1 LAGKLWKNGRDKL
14 PLTVARDGILT
25 KPLDN
30 VSGNLPRMK
39 TLCVFCGSN
48 FGADPAYRASAIK
61 VGSLLAARGIT
72 LVYGGGKVG
81 MMGALAD
88 SCLSAGGRV
97 LGMIPKSLAA
107 KEIAHQSLTELR
119 VVDSMHERKKLMA
132 DQADAFLALPGGFG
146 TWEEF
151 CEAITWS
158 QLGLHRKACALLNV
172 VGFYDAFL
180 AQADRAV
187 KDGFVS
193 EVHRSLVISGSDP
206 DELLDRLDQYQVPQE
221 EKWYNR

>member
-1 LAGKLWKNGRDKL
+1 VFQAMNCLATFIQSLRD
-14 PLTVARDGILT
+14 RILT
-25 KPLDN
+25 KRLDR
-30 VSGNLPRMK
+30 VCGNLPRMK

-97 LGMIPKSLAA
+97 LGIIPKSLAA

-119 VVDSMHERKKLMA
+119 VVDSMHERKKLMG
-132 DQADAFLALPGGFG
+132 DQSDAFLALPGGFG
-146 TWEEF
+146 RSMGVTRASSHARAQPANRIAG
-151 CEAITWS
+151 CHPLAHHGLAGEARSTDQAS
-158 QLGLHRKACALLNV
+158 PLHGGGCSTRSTS
-172 VGFYDAFL
+172 
-180 AQADRAV
+180 AV
-187 KDGFVS
+187 S
-193 EVHRSLVISGSDP
+193 MYSVISRNCPSCI
-206 DELLDRLDQYQVPQE
+206 RMTMQ
-221 EKWYNR
+221 

>member
-1 LAGKLWKNGRDKL
+1 
-14 PLTVARDGILT
+14 
-25 KPLDN
+25 
-30 VSGNLPRMK
+30 MK

-61 VGSLLAARGIT
+61 VGSLVAARGMT
-72 LVYGGGKVG
+72 LVHGGGKVG

-97 LGMIPKSLAA
+97 IGIIPKSLAA
-107 KEIAHQSLTELR
+107 KEIAHQNLTELR

-132 DQADAFLALPGGFG
+132 DQSDAFLALPGGFG

-172 VGFYDAFL
+172 AGFYDAFL
-180 AQADRAV
+180 APADNARE
-187 KDGFVS
+187 DGFAF
-193 EVHRSLVISGSDP
+193 EIHRSLVISGFYP
-206 DELLDRLDQYQVPQE
+206 EPLLAPR
-221 EKWYNR
+221 

>member
-1 LAGKLWKNGRDKL
+1 
-14 PLTVARDGILT
+14 
-25 KPLDN
+25 
-30 VSGNLPRMK
+30 MK
-39 TLCVFCGSN
+39 KLCVFCGSN
-48 FGADPAYRASAIK
+48 FGTHPAYRESAVR
-61 VGSLLAARGIT
+61 VGSLLAARGMT

-88 SCLSAGGRV
+88 ACLSAGGRV
-97 LGMIPKSLAA
+97 IGIIPKSLEA

-119 VVDSMHERKKLMA
+119 VVEWMHERKKLMA

-151 CEAITWS
+151 SEAVTWS

-172 VGFYDAFL
+172 EGFYDAFL

-206 DELLDRLDQYQVPQE
+206 EELFEQLKQYRVPQE

>member
-1 LAGKLWKNGRDKL
+1 
-14 PLTVARDGILT
+14 LT
-25 KPLDN
+25 KAFGHVFD
-30 VSGNLPRMK
+30 NLPRMK
-39 TLCVFCGSN
+39 TVCVFCGSN
-48 FGADPAYRASAIK
+48 FGTRRAYREAAVR

-72 LVYGGGKVG
+72 LVYGGGNVG

-88 SCLSAGGRV
+88 ACLAGKGKV
-97 LGMIPKSLAA
+97 VGIIPKSLAA
-107 KEIAHQSLTELR
+107 KEIGHPNLTELR
-119 VVDSMHERKKLMA
+119 VVDSMHERKKVMA

-158 QLGLHRKACALLNV
+158 QLGLHRKACAILNV
-172 VGFYDAFL
+172 EGFYDAFL
-180 AQADRAV
+180 TQADRAT
-187 KDGFVS
+187 KEGFVS

-206 DELLDRLDQYQVPQE
+206 DELLDRLERYQVPQE

>member
-1 LAGKLWKNGRDKL
+1 
-14 PLTVARDGILT
+14 
-25 KPLDN
+25 
-30 VSGNLPRMK
+30 MK

-48 FGADPAYRASAIK
+48 FGSLPAYRASAVE
-61 VGSLLAARGIT
+61 VGSLLAARGLT

-88 SCLSAGGRV
+88 ACLSGGGRV
-97 LGMIPKSLAA
+97 VGIIPKSLAA
-107 KEIAHQSLTELR
+107 KEIDHPNLTELR

-132 DQADAFLALPGGFG
+132 DLADAFLALPGGFG

-151 CEAITWS
+151 NEAVTWS

-172 VGFYDAFL
+172 EGFYDSFL

-193 EVHRSLVISGSDP
+193 EVHRSLVISSSDP
-206 DELLDRLDQYQVPQE
+206 EELLERLERYQVPQE
-221 EKWYNR
+221 DKWYNR

>member
-1 LAGKLWKNGRDKL
+1 MLFPKGTGVTCRKTIDKL
-14 PLTVARDGILT
+14 T
-25 KPLDN
+25 KSRRY

-97 LGMIPKSLAA
+97 LGIIPKSLAA

-172 VGFYDAFL
+172 VGFYDEFL

-206 DELLDRLDQYQVPQE
+206 EEILDRLQEYQVPQE

>member
-1 LAGKLWKNGRDKL
+1 
-14 PLTVARDGILT
+14 
-25 KPLDN
+25 
-30 VSGNLPRMK
+30 MK
-39 TLCVFCGSN
+39 QLCVFCGSN
-48 FGADPAYRASAIK
+48 FGSHPAYRASATK

-72 LVYGGGKVG
+72 LIYGGGKVG

-88 SCLSAGGRV
+88 ACLAGGGRV
-97 LGMIPKSLAA
+97 IGVIPKSLAA
-107 KEIAHQSLTELR
+107 KELAHQHLAELQ
-119 VVDSMHERKKLMA
+119 VVASMHERKKLMA
-132 DQADAFLALPGGFG
+132 DKADAFLALPGGFG

-151 CEAITWS
+151 SEAVTWS

-172 VGFYDAFL
+172 EGFYDAFL

-193 EVHRSLVISGSDP
+193 EIHRSIVISGSNP
-206 DELLDRLDQYQVPQE
+206 EELLDRLEHYQVPQE

>member
-1 LAGKLWKNGRDKL
+1 
-14 PLTVARDGILT
+14 
-25 KPLDN
+25 
-30 VSGNLPRMK
+30 MK

-88 SCLSAGGRV
+88 SCLSAGGCV
-97 LGMIPKSLAA
+97 LGIIPKSLAA

-119 VVDSMHERKKLMA
+119 VVDSMHERKKLMT

-172 VGFYDAFL
+172 VGFYDSFL

-206 DELLDRLDQYQVPQE
+206 EELLNRLDQYQVPQE
-221 EKWYNR
+221 DKWYNR

>member
-1 LAGKLWKNGRDKL
+1 MVGGFVVTDRMLHMF
-14 PLTVARDGILT
+14 
-25 KPLDN
+25 KPR
-30 VSGNLPRMK
+30 P
-39 TLCVFCGSN
+39 T
-48 FGADPAYRASAIK
+48 
-61 VGSLLAARGIT
+61 
-72 LVYGGGKVG
+72 
-81 MMGALAD
+81 
-88 SCLSAGGRV
+88 
-97 LGMIPKSLAA
+97 
-107 KEIAHQSLTELR
+107 
-119 VVDSMHERKKLMA
+119 ERKA
-132 DQADAFLALPGGFG
+132 ADALLERQRQLVTEAQAVGGFG

-172 VGFYDAFL
+172 AGFYDAFL

-206 DELLDRLDQYQVPQE
+206 EELLDRLQEYQVPQE